1 MWVRDAA
8 CTASRMLAVP
18 GSGLATTVQAEPFQ
32 CSMRVWGAKV
42 LESLPTAQA
51 SHAETTATPL
61 RLFAKVPGFGG
72 GTPVQF
78 WQVDP
83 EAPADP
89 GPASAPVI
97 TSEAASSRRARPA
110 GNRAGITGTPYSWIS
125 TVSPPQQ

>member
-1 MWVRDAA
+1 
-8 CTASRMLAVP
+8 
-18 GSGLATTVQAEPFQ
+18 
-32 CSMRVWGAKV
+32 MRVWDAPA
-42 LESLPTAQA
+42 LTSLPTAQA

-61 RLFAKVPGFGG
+61 RTFPVPGFGG

-89 GPASAPVI
+89 GPASTPVT

-110 GNRAGITGTPYSWIS
+110 GNRAGITGTPYSWITTLS
-125 TVSPPQQ
+125 APLQ

>member
-1 MWVRDAA
+1 MSVREAA
-8 CTASRMLAVP
+8 CTPSRMLPAP
-18 GSGLATTVQAEPFQ
+18 GCGLATTVQAEPFQ
-32 CSMRVWGAKV
+32 CSMR
-42 LESLPTAQA
+42 EPTAQA

-61 RLFAKVPGFGG
+61 RTFPVPGFGG

-78 WQVDP
+78 SQVDP
-83 EAPADP
+83 EAAADP
-89 GPASAPVI
+89 GPASTPVT

>member
-1 MWVRDAA
+1 MSVRDAA

-61 RLFAKVPGFGG
+61 RLFAKVPRIGG
-72 GTPVQF
+72 G
-78 WQVDP
+78 
-83 EAPADP
+83 APGHFSAGDSEGP
-89 GPASAPVI
+89 GGTGPANAPVMNRP
-97 TSEAASSRRARPA
+97 AAS
-110 GNRAGITGTPYSWIS
+110 
-125 TVSPPQQ
+125 